1 MSFDGYHVGGMSIKT
16 WAYSTLLVGFHLSLG
31 VCEAKCIQGSF
42 KNHVTDNL
50 LMDYLYRIKNFQHP
64 FEQTKPEY
72 TALSIFNMLCLSWL
86 ENKDYYDTGNN
97 ESSEDSE
104 TKEESRE
111 KLMHSY
117 RIILSLYLGN
127 ETRNRSTVEQHCR
140 KHACN
145 FSYSTKDL
153 SPKDLQSMYYETCHW
168 NGTFPA
174 CPSPQDTSSST
185 VQAST
190 VTTTPVTAYQSTTV
204 PSSTT
209 SHQSINP
216 STPTSSSTTSY
227 QSISASASP
236 FQVSQMTDSPVP
248 NDPMTSTPFSTTNH
262 QSISAS
268 ASTSQLSHM
277 TDRTVSNDPSTPS
290 PSSTTNYETIN
301 NGKTCPRMGEVEALK
316 SKNLVFTFLFIVSG
330 LANVVLMIIVWS
342 QCRGRR
348 QYPQERTEVP
358 RPGDLAELVILNGN
372 VDLQ

>member
-262 QSISAS
+262 QSII
-268 ASTSQLSHM
+268 
-277 TDRTVSNDPSTPS
+277 D
-290 PSSTTNYETIN
+290 